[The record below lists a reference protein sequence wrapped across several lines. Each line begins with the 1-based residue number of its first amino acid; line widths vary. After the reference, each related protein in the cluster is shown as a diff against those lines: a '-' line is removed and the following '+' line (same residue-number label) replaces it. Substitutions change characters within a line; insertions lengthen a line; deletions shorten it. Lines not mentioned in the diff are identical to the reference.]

1 MRLRP
6 GSFLLVSRV
15 FVLCHFCLFTT
26 LSCFYLSADSKVS
39 LGTKSEENEGDQ
51 TNSLELSSDEDET
64 ALENGQSISFS
75 EESFSECSVGDHD
88 AFDEE
93 HYEGK
98 SGDDID
104 LKNDEF
110 CGSIEDSSFDEQ
122 EEEDGSRIAS
132 ESDVDSHS
140 QALDN
145 LDEDE
150 QSEKSDSE
158 HKELSDA
165 STCQEASQNLACRP
179 ADSAIPGRR
188 PAGPARAAQFQGGR
202 NSNRGSNFPPRGSV
216 SLQRSGRPEADD
228 GSLYVSNWGYRSN
241 LIDQNGNFQR
251 ATTDLK
257 NYIASYKSKYIYYFD
272 LVNGRYPQV
281 WLIPISPYCLLI

>member
-1 MRLRP
+1 M
-6 GSFLLVSRV
+6 
-15 FVLCHFCLFTT
+15 
-26 LSCFYLSADSKVS
+26 SCFHLSADSKVS
-39 LGTKSEENEGDQ
+39 LGAKTEENEGDQ
-51 TNSLELSSDEDET
+51 TNSLELSSDEEDET
-64 ALENGQSISFS
+64 ALEKGKSISFS
-75 EESFSECSVGDHD
+75 EESSSDEFSVGCHD

-93 HYEGK
+93 HYEEK
-98 SGDDID
+98 NGDDIN

-110 CGSIEDSSFDEQ
+110 CGSIVDEQFPEEFDDAEESSFDEQ

-132 ESDVDSHS
+132 ESDDDSHS

-150 QSEKSDSE
+150 QSEKSDPE
-158 HKELSDA
+158 HKELSGS
-165 STCQEASQNLACRP
+165 STDQEARQNIACRP
-179 ADSAIPGRR
+179 ADSAFPGRR
-188 PAGPARAAQFQGGR
+188 TAGPARTAQFQGGR
-202 NSNRGSNFPPRGSV
+202 NSNRGSNFPPRSSA

-281 WLIPISPYCLLI
+281 